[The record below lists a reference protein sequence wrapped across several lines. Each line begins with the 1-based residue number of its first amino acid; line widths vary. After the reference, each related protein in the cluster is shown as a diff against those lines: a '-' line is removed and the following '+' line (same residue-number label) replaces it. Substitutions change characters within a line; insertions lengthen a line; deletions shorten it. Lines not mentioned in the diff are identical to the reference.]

1 MIIRIYPGKILDK
14 MAENLPHIK
23 QLDEVV
29 VNRIAAGEVILRPAN
44 AIKEMIE
51 NSIDARSTAIQVT
64 LKSGLILHR
73 TSQYH

>member
-1 MIIRIYPGKILDK
+1 

-64 LKSGLILHR
+64 LKSGLIV
-73 TSQYH
+73 TSDVSVSLTNSYFHVKASFF